1 MKVPRSL
8 LPPPPKQKSKW
19 EDIALKSGIAP
30 SVKRSRKVYA
40 ESTGDWKHL
49 TGSLSN
55 KANIGPESW
64 PIVEK
69 KKNDDPSQ
77 DPWEQL
83 REEKK
88 AWTGKNTVSQMKNAE
103 RAGTLDRG
111 RANRLMKHNA
121 CLEKQRLA
129 NKEKLQKQG
138 VAASSGVP
146 MDGQGGRYDA
156 LGGKTAREA
165 CRRRHL
171 PLRRLRSRWRCLGRF
186 DCLREG

>member
-1 MKVPRSL
+1 
-8 LPPPPKQKSKW
+8 
-19 EDIALKSGIAP
+19 
-30 SVKRSRKVYA
+30 
-40 ESTGDWKHL
+40 
-49 TGSLSN
+49 LSN

-103 RAGTLDRG
+103 RAGTLDWG

-165 CRRRHL
+165 CRQRHL
-171 PLRRLRSRWRCLGRF
+171 PLRRLRS
-186 DCLREG
+186 